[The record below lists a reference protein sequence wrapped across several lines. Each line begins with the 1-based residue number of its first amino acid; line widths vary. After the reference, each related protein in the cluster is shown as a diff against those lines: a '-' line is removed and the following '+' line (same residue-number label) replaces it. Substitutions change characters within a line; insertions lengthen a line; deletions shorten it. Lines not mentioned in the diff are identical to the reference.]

1 MKRLILVRH
10 GHSIRLS
17 GQTDFERPLTKVG
30 YDEALKAAE
39 HLNSKAYHV
48 DAIFSSHADRALET
62 ARIIFDQDE
71 KIDEINIQE
80 QLYNCSEE
88 TLLSFLQGIDNS
100 LSSVIIVGHNP
111 AITSIITKFK
121 INFDRSKLVS
131 ALNYEVTA
139 KVVTIEFESHHWN
152 GIENANVGLLD
163 VFYP

>member
-10 GHSIRLS
+10 GHAVLLS
-17 GQTDFERPLTKVG
+17 GQTDFERSLTKTG
-30 YDEALKAAE
+30 YEEALKAAE
-39 HLNSKAYHV
+39 YLNSKSYHV
-48 DAIFSSHADRALET
+48 DALFSSHADRALET

-71 KIDEINIQE
+71 KIDEIKIVE
-80 QLYNCSEE
+80 EFYNCTEE
-88 TLLSFLQGIDNS
+88 TLLGFIRNLDPSINS
-100 LSSVIIVGHNP
+100 IIIVGHNP